1 MDQVVPESQHPGHVS
16 DGEALM
22 LRIEKDP
29 QLRNTITAVIV
40 LDRAPDRTA
49 VLGRVERMSRRVPG
63 CRHRLVS
70 PPLGL
75 ANPRWV
81 VDRDFDLSYHV
92 RWIAAPEPRSLDTV
106 LEYASQSA
114 ISGLDRDRPLW
125 SFTVVEG
132 LDGGR
137 AAVVVKLHHVLTDGM
152 GGIAMMPFLVDATRQ
167 PGDLGPM
174 PPLPDDD
181 LTTRRALAL
190 DALVARGEQLRGV
203 LRGTGG
209 LVARSAPRVM
219 RHPMAAADTAARNLK
234 ALGRTVKAP
243 TERLSPIMVERRGW
257 SRFATIDVDL
267 TALQAAARSH
277 NATVNDAFLAA
288 LGNGFAHYHEKHGA
302 PVERLRVA
310 VPVNVRKVGDSP
322 FGNHVNIGGLIIPVV
337 TDNPAKCMAICHDAV
352 ARLREDLAQP
362 LADAM
367 GTVLMSTLGPLVSG
381 FMGAILKRFDFIASN
396 VPGINVPLYF
406 GGAEMLAIYG
416 FGPGGGTAANIT
428 LLSYRDTAYVG
439 LNIDAGAVPDVD
451 VLVECVGQGFD
462 AVLALA
468 E

>member
-1 MDQVVPESQHPGHVS
+1 VGEPGQASQHLGHVS
-16 DGEALM
+16 DGDALM

-40 LDRAPDRTA
+40 LDDVPDRVA
-49 VLGRVERMSRRVPG
+49 VLERVERMSRSVPG

-92 RWIAAPEPRSLDTV
+92 RWIAAPEPKSLGTV
-106 LEYASQSA
+106 VEYARQSA
-114 ISGLDRDRPLW
+114 MSGLDRDRPLW
-125 SFTVVEG
+125 AFTVVEG

-152 GGIAMMPFLVDATRQ
+152 GGIAMLPHLVDVTRA

-181 LTTRRALAL
+181 LTTQRALAL
-190 DALVARGEQLRGV
+190 DALAARRQQLKSL

-209 LVARSAPRVM
+209 LVARSAPGVM
-219 RHPMAAADTAARNLK
+219 RHPMAAAGTAVRNVQ
-234 ALGRTVKAP
+234 ALGRTVKPP

-257 SRFATIDVDL
+257 SRFATLDVDL
-267 TALQAAARSH
+267 TALRAAARSR

-288 LGNGFAHYHEKHGA
+288 LGNGFARYHEKHGA
-302 PVERLRVA
+302 PVERLRVGVA
-310 VPVNVRKVGDSP
+310 MNTRRVGDSP
-322 FGNHVNIGGLIIPVV
+322 YGNHVNGGALVIPVG
-337 TDNPAKCMAICHDAV
+337 TDDPAKCMAICHDAV
-352 ARLREDLAQP
+352 AVLRDDVGQP
-362 LADAM
+362 LANAA
-367 GTVLMSTLGPLVSG
+367 GTVMTTLGPFVSG
-381 FMGAILKRFDFIASN
+381 LMGAIMKHCDIGASN
-396 VPGINVPLYF
+396 VPGVNVPLYL
-406 GGAEMLAIYG
+406 GGAEILAMYG
-416 FGPGGGTAANIT
+416 FGPGMGMAANIT
-428 LLSYRDTAYVG
+428 LLSYRDTAFIGFNV
-439 LNIDAGAVPDVD
+439 DAAAVPDVD
-451 VLVECVGQGFD
+451 VLVDCVGQGFD

-468 E
+468 K